1 MNESIKASLDHFH
14 SIQTE
19 YPKIIVIYG
28 PTACGKTALSID
40 IARYLESEII
50 SVDSRQVYRYMD
62 IGTGKITQEEMQW
75 IPHHM
80 LDVIDPSTIFS
91 VVDYVRQALPIIAR
105 ILQKWKIPILC
116 GGTGLYIDGILYEM
130 AYPDTQPNWEYRKE
144 LEAIRTQW
152 GNEVL
157 WKMLEDIDP
166 EYAHALAV
174 GNYRYVMR
182 GLEVFRATGRSKRES
197 QWQKT
202 PRFSPLFLTPYTD
215 SERAE
220 LYTRIDNRVEGMFSS
235 WLIEEVS
242 YIIDSFNSSCPGL
255 TTIGYKEVVDHLEW
269 RISLAESIRLVQQH
283 SRNYA
288 KRQIT
293 WNKKYGCF

>member
-1 MNESIKASLDHFH
+1 MNPTFRGEIEDFLWTHH
-14 SIQTE
+14 TL
-19 YPKIIVIYG
+19 PPLIVIYG
-28 PTACGKTALSID
+28 PTACGKTTLSIEL
-40 IARYLESEII
+40 AKYLDAEII
-50 SVDSRQVYRYMD
+50 SADSRQIYRYMD
-62 IGTGKITQEEMQW
+62 IGTGKVTSEEMQW

-80 LDVIDPSTIFS
+80 LDVIDPIEKYS
-91 VVDYVRQALPIIAR
+91 VVDFVNRALPHIESI
-105 ILQKWKIPILC
+105 QKKGKIPIIC

-130 AYPDTQPNWEYRKE
+130 AYPDTRPDWVYREE
-144 LEAIRTQW
+144 LEQIRIHE

-157 WKMLEDIDP
+157 WRMLEAVDP
-166 EYAHALAV
+166 EYAHELDV

-182 GLEVFRATGRSKRES
+182 GLEVYRATGHSKRES
-197 QWQKT
+197 KNRKT

-220 LYTRIDNRVEGMFSS
+220 LYARIDARVACMFSS

-242 YIIDSFNSSCPGL
+242 YIIGNFNSSCPGL

>member
-1 MNESIKASLDHFH
+1 
-14 SIQTE
+14 
-19 YPKIIVIYG
+19 
-28 PTACGKTALSID
+28 
-40 IARYLESEII
+40 
-50 SVDSRQVYRYMD
+50 MD
-62 IGTGKITQEEMQW
+62 IGTGKVTDGEMQW
-75 IPHHM
+75 ITHHM
-80 LDVIDPSTIFS
+80 LDMIEPSTIFS
-91 VVDYVRQALPIIAR
+91 VVDYVRHALPIIEG
-105 ILQKWKIPILC
+105 ILQQWKIPILC
-116 GGTGLYIDGILYEM
+116 GGTGLYIDGILHEM
-130 AYPDTQPNWEYRKE
+130 AYPDTQPDWEYRE
-144 LEAIRTQW
+144 ALEKIRTEW
-152 GNEVL
+152 GNEIL

-166 EYAHALAV
+166 VYAHELEV

-182 GLEVFRATGRSKRES
+182 GLEVFRATGHSKRES
-197 QWQKT
+197 QWKKT

-220 LYTRIDNRVEGMFSS
+220 LYTRIDNRVRWMFSS

-242 YIIDSFNSSCPGL
+242 YIIGNFNSHCPGL

-293 WNKKYGCF
+293 WNKKYANWI

>member
-116 GGTGLYIDGILYEM
+116 GGTGLYIDGVLWEM
-130 AYPDTQPNWEYRKE
+130 AYPDTPPDWEYREE
-144 LEAIRTQW
+144 LETIRTQW
-152 GNEVL
+152 GNDVL
-157 WKMLEDIDP
+157 WKMLESVDP
-166 EYAHALAV
+166 EYAHELEI

-182 GLEVFRATGRSKRES
+182 GLEVYHATGRSKRES
-197 QWQKT
+197 KDQKT
-202 PRFSPLFLTPYTD
+202 KRFSPLFLTPYD
-215 SERAE
+215 DNYRSE
-220 LYTRIDNRVEGMFSS
+220 LYTRIDWRVEKMFSY

-242 YIIDSFNSSCPGL
+242 YIIDNFNSSCPGL
-255 TTIGYKEVVDHLEW
+255 ATIGYKEVVDHLEW
-269 RISLAESIRLVQQH
+269 RISLEESIRLVQQH

-288 KRQIT
+288 KRQVT
-293 WNKKYGCF
+293 WNKKYA